1 MVYLTL
7 PNGETLPVSEFASA
21 QFCEAGAHREL
32 GSIGEVDEFVIR
44 MKDPA
49 QKPDRIIGQQA
60 REYATAFESAGV
72 LVYWRFKPR

>member
-1 MVYLTL
+1 
-7 PNGETLPVSEFASA
+7 
-21 QFCEAGAHREL
+21 L
-32 GSIGEVDEFVIR
+32 GPIGEVDELVIK

-72 LVYWRFKPR
+72 LVYWQFKPR